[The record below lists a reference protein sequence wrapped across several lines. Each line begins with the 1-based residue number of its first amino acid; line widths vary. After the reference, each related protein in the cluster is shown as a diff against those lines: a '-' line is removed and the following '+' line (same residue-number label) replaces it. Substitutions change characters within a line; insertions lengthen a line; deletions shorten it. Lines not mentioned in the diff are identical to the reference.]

1 MKSIILGMISPGS
14 GDILIG
20 NFPVNRTGMIHVRQR
35 CDNCEKHIVKVAQSV
50 EGVLNAEWN
59 KKSNVLIV
67 EFDSQK
73 TNLKKIELAIA
84 EEGHDT
90 PNYKGT
96 IKYYAHIPACCQYH
110 LQWNKERS

>member
-1 MKSIILGMISPGS
+1 MKSIILGMISPRS

-35 CDNCEKHIVKVAQSV
+35 CDNCEKHIVKVAESV
-50 EGVLNAEWN
+50 DGVIKAEWN

-67 EFDSQK
+67 EFDSRE
-73 TNLKKIELAIA
+73 TNLKKIEFAIA

-90 PNYKGT
+90 PNYKGN
-96 IKYYAHIPACCQYH
+96 IKYYAQIPPCCQYH
-110 LQWNKERS
+110 LQLNNKKF